1 MFAFYPVQN
10 EVGKGAFQECDQL
23 AAVEGHV
30 KWAGQAATAA
40 DIPRTIAQAFQ
51 VGVWLRGFGGLLA
64 LSEFLW
70 RLDLAGRS
78 CAAATQA
85 SGHCVGKPSR
95 LGGVGRISSLAASL
109 TLPSCPLALCTCR
122 RQPLDARAPPMSTSQ
137 ATF

>member
-1 MFAFYPVQN
+1 MQN

-64 LSEFLW
+64 LSVFVEI
-70 RLDLAGRS
+70 RS
-78 CAAATQA
+78 CWAVV
-85 SGHCVGKPSR
+85 CRCNPSKW
-95 LGGVGRISSLAASL
+95 
-109 TLPSCPLALCTCR
+109 PLRWKA
-122 RQPLDARAPPMSTSQ
+122 
-137 ATF
+137 